1 MLIIVKPAL
10 FTRKTKV
17 TVMNEETKKVEKTFD
32 ILVNELSVQIPQL
45 CKETNTNKI
54 LLIGNKNF
62 NTKIGQ
68 TIKSCGIAQ
77 YGLNIEIEYA

>member
-1 MLIIVKPAL
+1 MIIIVKPAL

-17 TVMNEETKKVEKTFD
+17 TIMNEETQKVEKTFD
-32 ILVNELSVQIPQL
+32 ILVNELSVQIPKI

-62 NTKIGQ
+62 NAKIGQ
-68 TIKSCGIAQ
+68 TIKSNGITQ